1 MHQSEGQ
8 PIRRRLQVTHVF
20 GQLYQDINPAIILDR
35 LAECWSVCCMFRKQ
49 PMQEKTMEGHIPL
62 KPSTEKEGLSPEATE
77 VVEMINE
84 MATEL
89 MFYAYDHLPVGVRM
103 KLSDLTKNTQRVL
116 EESQGPPA

>member
-1 MHQSEGQ
+1 
-8 PIRRRLQVTHVF
+8 
-20 GQLYQDINPAIILDR
+20 
-35 LAECWSVCCMFRKQ
+35 
-49 PMQEKTMEGHIPL
+49 MEGHIPL

-89 MFYAYDHLPVGVRM
+89 MFYTYDHLPVGVRM